1 MRDGVQL
8 GLLGAITL
16 LGRLLTHRSHD
27 LGGLGGGLLVL
38 SMTPAR
44 PIRLG
49 GDELLVALGRLAR
62 LRCLRTSLLRLVLLA
77 SHGASHGRLALG
89 WGLHQALQWV
99 GILVHH
105 ALRSASHRMMRLVA
119 FLRPGLLVAA
129 LHHILLVGHQISFLS
144 AFLHA
149 LLLLAV
155 DLLHLVMLVARHDL
169 FVDHLLAIA
178 LLLLLHLLLLQEQD
192 LLNLLLRELLVN
204 HLLLSGEVVLLDLL
218 ATAFDIVQLMV
229 VVLLLVFIDVF
240 TIFILFGHLVLLL
253 HLRGLLLQQ

>member
-1 MRDGVQL
+1 
-8 GLLGAITL
+8 
-16 LGRLLTHRSHD
+16 
-27 LGGLGGGLLVL
+27 
-38 SMTPAR
+38 
-44 PIRLG
+44 
-49 GDELLVALGRLAR
+49 
-62 LRCLRTSLLRLVLLA
+62 
-77 SHGASHGRLALG
+77 
-89 WGLHQALQWV
+89 
-99 GILVHH
+99 
-105 ALRSASHRMMRLVA
+105 
-119 FLRPGLLVAA
+119 
-129 LHHILLVGHQISFLS
+129 
-144 AFLHA
+144 
-149 LLLLAV
+149 
-155 DLLHLVMLVARHDL
+155 MLVARHDL